1 MAGGNMD
8 KQARMEIRRANG
20 TRAIPMQVPKIDG
33 PEYAMSFVCFECKTS
48 TMRYYNVSPAEYPKS
63 SDCPVCGNVTIN
75 LGRNFK
81 PPKKS
86 DSAQWKKVKFL
97 VDNGFVF
104 QKIRVERNSMHSIPY
119 PETLSEAKEFVVKY
133 RKWAVKHAI

>member
-1 MAGGNMD
+1 MAGGNLD
-8 KQARMEIRRANG
+8 KQVRMEIRRANG
-20 TRAIPMQVPKIDG
+20 TRAVTKPVQKVIG
-33 PEYAMSFVCFECKTS
+33 PEYSMSFVCFKCKTS
-48 TMRYYNVSPAEYPKS
+48 NMRQYDVTPCDYPNS
-63 SDCPVCGNVTIN
+63 SVCPVCGNTTIN

-86 DSAQWKKVKFL
+86 DLAQWKKVKFL

-104 QKIRVERNSMHSIPY
+104 QKIRVERNSIESIPY

-133 RKWAVKHAI
+133 RKWAIKRAI